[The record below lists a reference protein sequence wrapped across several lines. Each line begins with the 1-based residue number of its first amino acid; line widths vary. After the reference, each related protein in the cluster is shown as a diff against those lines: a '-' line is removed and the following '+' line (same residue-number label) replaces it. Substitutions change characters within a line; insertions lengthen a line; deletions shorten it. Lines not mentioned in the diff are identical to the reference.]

1 MNTLEKE
8 YCNLLEYQ
16 KFDETSIGEEI
27 IKTNIDQ
34 ISNSTFLKGC
44 ALSVF
49 DVYRKHVYES
59 EYYKE
64 LFKET
69 NSEYSEVKVHPDD
82 YEALCKNGIAT
93 FKHLFSHNKNAKYN
107 KLIREY
113 RALVRGKYQ
122 RVIEQIT
129 ILAFDKVG
137 NIWLCLSIVDIAP
150 NQAPPYI
157 VNSKIVNFKNRFGV
171 FSSR

>member
-49 DVYRKHVYES
+49 DVYRKKHVYES

-82 YEALCKNGIAT
+82 
-93 FKHLFSHNKNAKYN
+93 
-107 KLIREY
+107 
-113 RALVRGKYQ
+113 
-122 RVIEQIT
+122 
-129 ILAFDKVG
+129 
-137 NIWLCLSIVDIAP
+137 
-150 NQAPPYI
+150 
-157 VNSKIVNFKNRFGV
+157 
-171 FSSR
+171 